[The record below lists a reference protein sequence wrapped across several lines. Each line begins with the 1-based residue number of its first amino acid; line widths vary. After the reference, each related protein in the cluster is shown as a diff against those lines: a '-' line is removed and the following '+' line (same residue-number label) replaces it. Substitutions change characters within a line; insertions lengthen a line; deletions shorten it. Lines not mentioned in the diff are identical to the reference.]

1 MIPRGIGAVVA
12 FCAAHARWVVLS
24 AIVVAIACGIFAG
37 TRFRLNSDINALLP
51 AKVEWR
57 KRELAFE
64 RAFGRFDLIEV
75 VIEAPTPE
83 LAAAATS
90 DLSHALIR
98 DKTRFKSVDNASSA
112 DFFARNALMY
122 QPLQTLKRTAQ
133 GLAEAAPMVQDISQ
147 DRSLRGLV
155 AGLEDALLGLQSGR
169 LTLNDFA
176 RPLNL
181 VSDSLDEVLAQ
192 RPAAFS
198 WRALTEGHAPAP
210 NQLRGFI
217 EVHPILDFKSLE
229 PGQKAEDEI
238 RHIAAPIAARDHATV
253 RLTGPVPIND
263 AQFGSIREHAIRN
276 GVITVALVLLI
287 LWLALRSA
295 RLVGALC
302 MNVLIGLAA
311 TTAAGTLMVGAFNVI
326 SIYFAVL
333 FVGIGVDFAI
343 QFSVRYRDQR
353 HKLGDLRAAVLTA
366 GSRIAIPLALA
377 ALATAAGFFSFVPT
391 DYRGVSELGLIAG
404 VGMLIAFVT
413 SITVLPALIV
423 VVNPPG
429 EPKPL
434 GYAFL
439 APVDDYLARRRRPIL
454 LGTAIVVLCAL
465 PALHWL
471 RFDYN
476 FLDLQNPR
484 SEAVATYREL
494 ASDPST
500 SANTAEVVAPSL
512 EKARELAARL
522 EALPQVASVM
532 SLASFLPANQD
543 QKIPIIDGA
552 AQKLKGAFDMRETP
566 QPATDAENID
576 ALNEGASRLAEAA
589 GKHTGP
595 GAEAARRLAGLM
607 TALAKAPPSLRD
619 KASQTL
625 ISPLNADLADL
636 QASLEARPVTPQTLP
651 RGLVADWMTPDGQA
665 RVSVAPKASANDI
678 PAMRAF
684 VTAVLAIA
692 PGATEGPIATLS
704 AGDMILSAF
713 IEAGALALISI
724 ALLLWLVLRRP
735 GDVVLTLVPLALAGV
750 VTMEIMALIGMPF
763 NFANII
769 GLPLLLGVGVA
780 FKIYYIMAWREGTTH
795 LLQTPLT
802 RAVIFSA
809 LTTATAFGSLWL
821 SSHPGTSSMGK
832 LLALSLLCTLAA
844 AVVFQP
850 ILMGKP
856 RKAAQSLGVN
866 R

>member
-1 MIPRGIGAVVA
+1 MMTRVEGFRASNRLLRWLVRGVRGADGRTGIELQSPRAPMIPRGIGAVVA
-12 FCAAHARWVVLS
+12 FCAGHARWVVLS
-24 AIVVAIACGIFAG
+24 AIVAAIACGIYAG

-83 LAAAATS
+83 LAASATS
-90 DLSHALIR
+90 GLSHALMR

-122 QPLQTLKRTAQ
+122 QPLATLKRTAR
-133 GLAEAAPMVQDISQ
+133 GLAEAAPMVQDLSQ

-169 LTLNDFA
+169 LTLDDFA

-181 VSDSLDEVLAQ
+181 VSDSLDDVLAQ
-192 RPAAFS
+192 RPASFS

-217 EVHPILDFKSLE
+217 EVHPVLDFKSLE
-229 PGQKAEDEI
+229 PGRKAEDEI
-238 RHIAAPIAARDHATV
+238 RRMAAPIATEDHASV

-263 AQFGSIREHAIRN
+263 EQFGSIREHAIRN
-276 GVITVALVLLI
+276 GVIAGALVLLI
-287 LWLALRSA
+287 LWLALRSG

-302 MNVLIGLAA
+302 LNVFIGLAA

-343 QFSVRYRDQR
+343 QFSVRYRDER

-366 GSRIAIPLALA
+366 GSRIATPLALA

-413 SITVLPALIV
+413 SVTVLPALIV
-423 VVNPPG
+423 FVNPPG

-434 GYAFL
+434 GYTFL

-476 FLDLQNPR
+476 FLDLQNPK

-494 ASDPST
+494 ISDPST
-500 SANTAEVVAPSL
+500 SANAAEAVAPSL

-522 EALPQVASVM
+522 EALPQVASVT
-532 SLASFLPANQD
+532 SLASFLPANPD
-543 QKIPIIDGA
+543 QKVPIIESA
-552 AQKLKGAFDMRETP
+552 AQK
-566 QPATDAENID
+566 
-576 ALNEGASRLAEAA
+576 
-589 GKHTGP
+589 
-595 GAEAARRLAGLM
+595 
-607 TALAKAPPSLRD
+607 
-619 KASQTL
+619 
-625 ISPLNADLADL
+625 
-636 QASLEARPVTPQTLP
+636 
-651 RGLVADWMTPDGQA
+651 
-665 RVSVAPKASANDI
+665 
-678 PAMRAF
+678 
-684 VTAVLAIA
+684 
-692 PGATEGPIATLS
+692 
-704 AGDMILSAF
+704 
-713 IEAGALALISI
+713 
-724 ALLLWLVLRRP
+724 
-735 GDVVLTLVPLALAGV
+735 
-750 VTMEIMALIGMPF
+750 
-763 NFANII
+763 FA
-769 GLPLLLGVGVA
+769 
-780 FKIYYIMAWREGTTH
+780 
-795 LLQTPLT
+795 
-802 RAVIFSA
+802 
-809 LTTATAFGSLWL
+809 
-821 SSHPGTSSMGK
+821 
-832 LLALSLLCTLAA
+832 
-844 AVVFQP
+844 
-850 ILMGKP
+850 
-856 RKAAQSLGVN
+856 
-866 R
+866 